1 MNPNMSIYRRLN
13 PKLLV
18 QARMGLGL
26 LHWANMFN
34 ISNMN
39 PKYKLLMNFF
49 VIILRDVNALNTNL
63 EKQTSQNSMHV

>member
-18 QARMGLGL
+18 QARMGLAL
-26 LHWANMFN
+26 LHWANMSN

>member
-18 QARMGLGL
+18 QARMDLDL
-26 LHWANMFN
+26 LHWANMSN

>member
-18 QARMGLGL
+18 QVRMDLGL
-26 LHWANMFN
+26 LHWANMSN

>member
-26 LHWANMFN
+26 LHWANMSN

-63 EKQTSQNSMHV
+63 EKQTSQNSVHV

>member
-26 LHWANMFN
+26 LHWANMSN

-39 PKYKLLMNFF
+39 PKYKLLMNIF

>member
-1 MNPNMSIYRRLN
+1 MNLNMSIYKRLN

-26 LHWANMFN
+26 LHWANMSN

-49 VIILRDVNALNTNL
+49 VIIMCDVNTLNTNL
-63 EKQTSQNSMHV
+63 EKQTNQNSMHV

>member
-18 QARMGLGL
+18 QARMGLDL
-26 LHWANMFN
+26 LHWANMSN

>member
-13 PKLLV
+13 SKLLV

-26 LHWANMFN
+26 LHWANMSN

>member
-26 LHWANMFN
+26 LHWANMSN

>member
-1 MNPNMSIYRRLN
+1 MNLNMSIYKRLN

-26 LHWANMFN
+26 LHWANMSN